1 MFRPD
6 FAGSYRLLLPSNTLQ
21 REIID
26 PLFEDAL
33 WALIIWFNLYSFN
46 LTPQENILNSTC
58 VQWNLGVGRFWS
70 INNILCSRLVH
81 ILQSLHRGRREN
93 NYGS

>member
-1 MFRPD
+1 MFMPD

-33 WALIIWFNLYSFN
+33 WALII
-46 LTPQENILNSTC
+46 
-58 VQWNLGVGRFWS
+58 
-70 INNILCSRLVH
+70 
-81 ILQSLHRGRREN
+81 
-93 NYGS
+93 